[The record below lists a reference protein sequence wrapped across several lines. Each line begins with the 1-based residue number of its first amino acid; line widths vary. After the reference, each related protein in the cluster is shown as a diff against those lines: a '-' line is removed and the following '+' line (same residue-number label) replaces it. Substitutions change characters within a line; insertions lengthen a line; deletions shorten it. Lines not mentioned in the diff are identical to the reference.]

1 MNCFTKLWTIQ
12 MSDFQR
18 GLVVAILTT
27 PFTII
32 YDSVSTGALTFDWKK
47 ILGAAIAGGI
57 GYILK
62 NILTGSG
69 GQILTNAKP
78 PDPPSPVR

>member
-1 MNCFTKLWTIQ
+1 MNPFTKLWTVK
-12 MSDFQR
+12 MSDWQR

-32 YDSVSTGALTFDWKK
+32 LDSVNAGSLTWDWKK
-47 ILGAAIAGGI
+47 VLAAAIAGGL

-62 NILTGSG
+62 NLLTGEQG
-69 GQILTNAKP
+69 KVLTNK
-78 PDPPSPVR
+78 

>member
-1 MNCFTKLWTIQ
+1 MNPFTNLWMIKMT
-12 MSDFQR
+12 DWQR

-32 YDSVSTGALTFDWKK
+32 YDSVMTGALTFDWRK
-47 ILGAAIAGGI
+47 IVAAAIAGGL

-62 NILTGSG
+62 NFVTGENGKLLS
-69 GQILTNAKP
+69 NK
-78 PDPPSPVR
+78 

>member
-1 MNCFTKLWTIQ
+1 MNPFTKLWTVK
-12 MSDFQR
+12 MSDWER

-32 YDSVSTGALTFDWKK
+32 YDSVSTGTLTFDWKK
-47 ILGAAIAGGI
+47 IVAAAIAGGI

-62 NILTGSG
+62 NFLTGEG
-69 GQILTNAKP
+69 GKLLTNKP
-78 PDPPSPVR
+78 EAPK